1 MPATPVGDGL
11 RQEIYDLYKEDPVKW
26 TPRQLALKYELSV
39 IRIEAILRL
48 KHLEK
53 KQAASVRNRISIGN
67 ARDESLLI
75 TFVLAV
81 RDSFCS
87 KSLRARWSA

>member
-1 MPATPVGDGL
+1 MGDAT

-53 KQAASVRNRISIGN
+53 KQAADASATN
-67 ARDESLLI
+67 
-75 TFVLAV
+75 
-81 RDSFCS
+81 SF
-87 KSLRARWSA
+87 